1 MLSDPQL
8 HYLDN
13 AATSRVDPAVAQ
25 AVSEAL
31 TELWANPSSLYD
43 PAVAAQDAIAA
54 ARSRVAKTLHCR
66 SDEIYFTA
74 CGSEG
79 NNMAVTGAARPR
91 KHWGNKIVVT
101 GFEHPSVQRPIRALK
116 DEGFTVVEVM
126 PGADGRIDTQKFLA
140 EIDKNTVLAACM
152 AVNNETGAV
161 QDIAALGKGIKAR
174 NSRTHFH
181 VDAVQ
186 AWMRV
191 PIKLDNIDTMTV
203 SGHKIHAP
211 KGIGAL
217 YLSDRLVQAFQ
228 PPYLGGEQERGLR
241 PGTEN
246 LPYALGLAA
255 AATRLAGSIKSRD
268 KAVRALN
275 DRLRAGL
282 SVFPEVEI
290 NSPAGAV
297 PEVLNFSENCIKS
310 ETMLAWLSEKQIY
323 VSSASAC
330 GRGQPSHTL
339 AAMGRDPLAIDTA
352 IRVSFCADN
361 TPEDVDAFLERF
373 EDGMKHLQRIKK

>member
-1 MLSDPQL
+1 MKWA
-8 HYLDN
+8 YLDN
-13 AATSRVDPAVAQ
+13 SATTAVCRAAADKAYEMMTAC
-25 AVSEAL
+25 
-31 TELWANPSSLYD
+31 WGNPSSLHT
-43 PAVAAQDAIAA
+43 AGFEAEREMEA
-54 ARSRVAKTLHCR
+54 ARSAVAGLL
-66 SDEIYFTA
+66 
-74 CGSEG
+74 
-79 NNMAVTGAARPR
+79 GAAPDTLTFTSGGTEANNLAIFGAAAAKARGGR
-91 KHWGNKIVVT
+91 HIVT
-101 GFEHPSVQRPIRALK
+101 TAMEHPSVA
-116 DEGFTVVEVM
+116 
-126 PGADGRIDTQKFLA
+126 
-140 EIDKNTVLAACM
+140 AACGQLEKEGWEVTRLVPDGSGCAPLSALEAALRPDTM
-152 AVNNETGAV
+152 LVSMMLVNNETGAILPV
-161 QDIAALGKGIKAR
+161 EEAAPLVRRLAPR
-174 NSRTHFH
+174 ALLHC
-181 VDAVQ
+181 DAVQ
-186 AWMRV
+186 AFGKLPIRV
-191 PIKLDNIDTMTV
+191 RPMDVDLLTV

-211 KGIGAL
+211 KGVGAL

-275 DRLRAGL
+275 DRLREGL

>member
-1 MLSDPQL
+1 ME
-8 HYLDN
+8 
-13 AATSRVDPAVAQ
+13 R
-25 AVSEAL
+25 
-31 TELWANPSSLYD
+31 
-43 PAVAAQDAIAA
+43 
-54 ARSRVAKTLHCR
+54 
-66 SDEIYFTA
+66 
-74 CGSEG
+74 
-79 NNMAVTGAARPR
+79 
-91 KHWGNKIVVT
+91 
-101 GFEHPSVQRPIRALK
+101 
-116 DEGFTVVEVM
+116 
-126 PGADGRIDTQKFLA
+126 
-140 EIDKNTVLAACM
+140 LAAE
-152 AVNNETGAV
+152 V
-161 QDIAALGKGIKAR
+161 KRR
-174 NSRTHFH
+174 NSRTVVH

-268 KAVRALN
+268 KAVRAVTTAS
-275 DRLRAGL
+275 AGAFC
-282 SVFPEVEI
+282 VPGGGDQQ
-290 NSPAGAV
+290 PGGAV